1 MLKETGKFISL
12 GTFKCCDW
20 FKLSIVYVLFL
31 SGSLVAVEII
41 TDGGVNLN
49 LAGFWTL
56 EIMF

>member
-49 LAGFWTL
+49 LAGF
-56 EIMF
+56 